1 MAKKIGLKTIPWM
14 LLLDVAMLLRTQ
26 WGRLNPRDRRE
37 LGRIVKKSAGNPRN
51 LSQKERSELLR
62 IVRELDLIT
71 AGRTLLPF
79 HGGVPRARRP

>member
-1 MAKKIGLKTIPWM
+1 
-14 LLLDVAMLLRTQ
+14 MLLRTQ